1 MIKENDLILQ
11 KNKSNSLGNL
21 NLPKI
26 VSNYQNNIQYKTNN
40 PQNSKR
46 KTIKI
51 KLNSRRAK
59 TQRKIDFRTLKTN
72 IELVKSLDIDLKVEQ
87 LISREFDSLKLKE
100 KIDQNPDIILKRLG
114 KYKSKQIREE
124 NRNDVESKERVKLLE
139 KEFNNDVNEYN
150 IIKNE
155 NDKLNEHILN
165 LINIIEDYKLEL
177 YALDNYRKEFFQ
189 KFLQN
194 EEQKKNE
201 ILEKIDKNLYKDKEE
216 YEFLQ
221 KELKQFEY
229 DKNLKFQNEMMMKQV
244 NIKDNINR
252 TKELLNDLQEQ
263 KKNLKIDGKEIK
275 NKINENK
282 KKINY
287 IISFIII
294 LRIRF

>member
-124 NRNDVESKERVKLLE
+124 KIYVPRAEQESFPLPSRPSRE
-139 KEFNNDVNEYN
+139 
-150 IIKNE
+150 
-155 NDKLNEHILN
+155 
-165 LINIIEDYKLEL
+165 INI
-177 YALDNYRKEFFQ
+177 
-189 KFLQN
+189 KFN
-194 EEQKKNE
+194 DGVNV
-201 ILEKIDKNLYKDKEE
+201 
-216 YEFLQ
+216 
-221 KELKQFEY
+221 
-229 DKNLKFQNEMMMKQV
+229 V
-244 NIKDNINR
+244 NIKMDDSYMVAELINEYFEKTKEKNR
-252 TKELLNDLQEQ
+252 TFIFNNEELSPMDASPLYEVGL
-263 KKNLKIDGKEIK
+263 KNNSVI
-275 NKINENK
+275 
-282 KKINY
+282 
-287 IISFIII
+287 FVQ
-294 LRIRF
+294 

>member
-155 NDKLNEHILN
+155 NDKLNEHIWN
-165 LINIIEDYKLEL
+165 LIKIIEDYKLEL

-189 KFLQN
+189 QFLQN

-201 ILEKIDKNLYKDKEE
+201 I
-216 YEFLQ
+216 
-221 KELKQFEY
+221 
-229 DKNLKFQNEMMMKQV
+229 
-244 NIKDNINR
+244 
-252 TKELLNDLQEQ
+252 
-263 KKNLKIDGKEIK
+263 
-275 NKINENK
+275 
-282 KKINY
+282 
-287 IISFIII
+287 
-294 LRIRF
+294 